1 MHQIEHYELTEPRA
15 VGLTLRTGCM
25 VRVSHGRLWLTRP
38 GDALDVWLH
47 AGESWTQPS
56 TGTVWLSAEPN
67 AQFQLA
73 HVLQPWPRLV
83 QLHQML
89 PAWVR
94 GVVSQRQVVQAS

>member
-15 VGLTLRTGCM
+15 VGLTLRAGCT

-38 GDALDVWLH
+38 SHTLDLWMH

-56 TGTVWLSAEPN
+56 TGLVWLSAEPT

-73 HVLQPWPRLV
+73 HLVQPWPSLRQLRQLIPARL
-83 QLHQML
+83 
-89 PAWVR
+89 R
-94 GVVSQRQVVQAS
+94 GRTWPYASV